1 MLIFSLDT
9 SGPTAGV
16 ALWLDGTIVYEAV
29 VKNKMTHS
37 ESIMPMTEEAYL
49 RAGLNVK
56 DTDYFCAV
64 TGPGSFTG
72 VRIGVTAVKAMAH
85 AAQKPCIE
93 VRALEAMARSAG
105 FPFGLICPMQ
115 DARAGQVYA
124 ALYDGSAALLP
135 DRAKALTEVL
145 AEVRALSGERPVL
158 FTGDGMLAHQQEIA
172 QVFEGPALFAPAES
186 CFVRPAA
193 AAALAAERTH
203 LAVPDSDLHP
213 FSLRPPQA
221 VRQKNLVEHAP
232 IQLR

>member
-1 MLIFSLDT
+1 MLIFALDT

-16 ALWLDGTIVYEAV
+16 ALWLDGTIVYEAI

-49 RAGLNVK
+49 RAGLKVT

-85 AAQKPCIE
+85 AAGKPCIE
-93 VRALEAMARSAG
+93 VRALEAMARSAA
-105 FPFGLICPMQ
+105 FPSGLVCPMQ

-124 ALYDGSAALLP
+124 ALYDRSSALLS
-135 DRAKALTEVL
+135 DRAEALEDLL
-145 AEVRALSGERPVL
+145 AEVRTLAGDRPML
-158 FTGDGMLAHQQEIA
+158 FTGDGMLAHRTKIEA
-172 QVFEGPALFAPAES
+172 AYEGPALFAPAES

-193 AAALAAERTH
+193 AAALAAERTA
-203 LAVPDSDLHP
+203 LAVPDADLHP
-213 FSLRPPQA
+213 FYLRPPQA
-221 VRQKNLVEHAP
+221 VRQKNLVEHA
-232 IQLR
+232 IQHS